1 MRQRRLFLSLTYLVL
16 LIDAAEWVRTY
27 ANKNA
32 ESNRQLEK
40 EEADFW
46 GSFLA
51 VSASMPVVAASL
63 EPSPVPLPTS
73 RPFQTAAPHVPEPP
87 IPGITCDSEA
97 AVSCVNEQD
106 VSCVDI
112 VPPQWECNRGPL
124 QILRFR
130 LEFCTC
136 DESVNSQEGFLTD
149 CNDALALPTNE
160 DNEIVRATCVDVSDN
175 TLLFSSSIERGEAIS
190 IKANG
195 DYLPEEVGC
204 SIFSQAGVLMQ
215 SFIINTSGQVDLAL
229 TNKFGSLTLEA
240 CDVQDC
246 HMIAIYT
253 YSLSNTGSWPLTAT
267 KFERVRNGERVD
279 LLAELAT
286 TQLAPGDTQSAV
298 ETETVDLCVGKWMPF
313 Q

>member
-1 MRQRRLFLSLTYLVL
+1 MRQGRLFLSLTYLVL
-16 LIDAAEWVRTY
+16 LFDACRGVSTHI
-27 ANKNA
+27 NKNA
-32 ESNRQLEK
+32 ESHRQLEK

-46 GSFLA
+46 NSFF
-51 VSASMPVVAASL
+51 VISASMPLVAASL
-63 EPSPVPLPTS
+63 EPSPVPSPTS
-73 RPFQTAAPHVPEPP
+73 RPFPTAPHVPDPP
-87 IPGITCDSEA
+87 IPEITCDSEA
-97 AVSCVNEQD
+97 AVSCVNEKG
-106 VSCVDI
+106 VSCVEI

-124 QILRFR
+124 QTLRFR

-136 DESVNSQEGFLTD
+136 DDSVNSQEGFLTD
-149 CNDALALPTNE
+149 CNDALDLLTKE
-160 DNEIVRATCVDVSDN
+160 DNEIVRVTCVDVSDN
-175 TLLFSSSIERGEAIS
+175 TLLFSSGIERGDAIS
-190 IKANG
+190 IKAND

-246 HMIAIYT
+246 HMEAIYT
-253 YSLSNTGSWPLTAT
+253 YSLSNTGSSPFTVT

-286 TQLAPGDTQSAV
+286 TQLAPGDTQTAG
-298 ETETVDLCVGKWMPF
+298 ETETVDLCVGK
-313 Q
+313 